1 MLNELILVLSLSLS
15 LIHSLAHS
23 LTLFVQNIP
32 DSGDIEAL
40 PRMPVKELTKNY
52 VQLHEILSDNLD
64 KIRKQ
69 FEEAGRDMEVFQDL
83 ALAVRQLGPTSAQV
97 RQMEVKHKEL
107 MVEDD
112 EKRRQKKK
120 ADKEEEKKRKEEEKK
135 KREED
140 KKKKEEEKEKKKGD
154 KKAEKSAK
162 KAKEEEENSVLMP
175 PGDSKIMCE
184 GYLSKQTSAA
194 IGKRWKKK
202 YFVLYSGQPR
212 IHYYDSQSVAGA
224 ASPLAGVF
232 CLLPTF
238 FVQTLTKTKHHPGF
252 PFLIKTT
259 SDEYQLVAHTEGELR
274 MWITTLNRTLTN
286 IATPPTPGDAAILK
300 SALDRKIMM
309 QEAEAES
316 VQAAYQAAKDDDT
329 RSKCLSRAEL
339 LQTSISA
346 CRLARQKLTKASGGS
361 ARDDDTPLST
371 SSSAAGLAASSG
383 SASTTSTSLPSLTS
397 SAPAATTG
405 GSAAAAASGSTT
417 PKTKPPV
424 TRTKPP
430 VVRPGGAAAPAAT
443 AAAAPSPMAA
453 MSGAGVAAG
462 GGGMRAAGMPVAAA
476 GGRAAAVP
484 GAMMGQ
490 LPAGMTMQQYQM
502 YQQQQQQL
510 RYQQQLQYQQQMA
523 ARAQNPYGWQ

>member
-1 MLNELILVLSLSLS
+1 
-15 LIHSLAHS
+15 
-23 LTLFVQNIP
+23 
-32 DSGDIEAL
+32 
-40 PRMPVKELTKNY
+40 MPVKELTKNY

-371 SSSAAGLAASSG
+371 SSSSSSAAGLAASSG
-383 SASTTSTSLPSLTS
+383 SASTASTSLPSLTS

-405 GSAAAAASGSTT
+405 GSAAAAAAASGSTT

>member
-1 MLNELILVLSLSLS
+1 
-15 LIHSLAHS
+15 
-23 LTLFVQNIP
+23 
-32 DSGDIEAL
+32 
-40 PRMPVKELTKNY
+40 MPVKELTKNY